1 MLHIKIWVQAVWG
14 TKNRQPVLKPPML
27 EQVCNHI
34 KTKAKKRYFH

>member
-1 MLHIKIWVQAVWG
+1 MGTGCLGNKKQAA
-14 TKNRQPVLKPPML
+14 VLKPPML